1 MFCNDPSLP
10 IKKVKVKNNKRKKNK
25 QKRQIKIAHYYQSE
39 IPQVKYP
46 KKYPQNTNNKNY
58 KMAEPWMCARQQL
71 LEIRG
76 AGYLLVFLHFAKVGL
91 DGRCYENRSTFY
103 AGGARGQW
111 KILIFKIFIF
121 DSLKLG
127 WWLLD
132 FLKVLCQKNPDFYR
146 KNMNMDSTF

>member
-103 AGGARGQW
+103 GGGARGQW
-111 KILIFKIFIF
+111 KTLIFKISIF